1 MERDIGDIRHIFRG
15 HLYDEWWT
23 VLYHRMDFWSQMKY
37 SIIIVAYKAQD
48 YLQACI
54 DSINASNSKHFE
66 IIIVDNS
73 PEPLFEPNAFANPD
87 KYLFTGK
94 NIGFA
99 AACNLGAK
107 HATGQILCFLNPD
120 TQVYCDW
127 LERMS
132 RYLVSEGGPCHAVGP
147 VSNNVAG
154 IQKNIFHFGATGTRE
169 TWQPVPAQVLI
180 GFCLMMA
187 KSTYDQL
194 GGMDEG
200 CFLGCDDLDLSW
212 RMREQG
218 MKLGVATDV
227 YIHHECHKSMEQN
240 PDKAKL
246 IAQSEA
252 YLKAKLVARYGHGKV
267 PSATELWGAD
277 FIDTG
282 YKPTVSVC
290 MISGEEDIELV
301 DAPIDAMDPVA
312 NEVSLTYTGSD
323 EFYEIHNDRMK
334 YTRFPWID
342 DFAAAR
348 NHSLSKCTSDWVIWL
363 DADDRLPQDTINQMQ
378 SASFRRLLHKHH
390 AMIRFL
396 VRNVGKNGEVHEEF
410 MQTRMFRRTE
420 SHWEGRIHEHL
431 AYDGQQIQDCPTL
444 IIDHTG
450 YNDPETVQ
458 RKSKR
463 NLALL
468 DLEPETSETWLH
480 KGHCHGMVGDWD
492 KARECFEAA
501 KEGAR
506 GQALDYLNY
515 QIGLCFENV
524 GLAGSAAEHYEKS
537 NRIDG
542 LGRLA
547 EMAYRQGQPHY
558 ARPLFLQFLADAKND
573 VPGNYVSH
581 TKHLVAHAER
591 RLKEMDNG

>member
-1 MERDIGDIRHIFRG
+1 
-15 HLYDEWWT
+15 
-23 VLYHRMDFWSQMKY
+23 MKF
-37 SIIIVAYKAQD
+37 SIIIVAYNAKGYLKAC
-48 YLQACI
+48 L
-54 DSINASNSKHFE
+54 DSIVCSKSKDYE

-73 PEPLFEPNAFANPD
+73 PTDMAFGMHPPGIPGA
-87 KYLFTGK
+87 YIHTGESEDGLGLG

-107 HATGQILCFLNPD
+107 RAKGEILCFLNPD

-132 RYLVSEGGPCHAVGP
+132 RYLTCEGGQCHAVGP

-154 IQKNIFHFGATGTRE
+154 IQKNILHFGATGTRE
-169 TWQPVPAQVLI
+169 SWQPVPAQVLI
-180 GFCLMMA
+180 GFCVMMA

-212 RMREQG
+212 RMRNAG

-227 YIHHECHKSMEQN
+227 YIHHECHKSMEAN
-240 PDKAKL
+240 PETDRL
-246 IAQSEA
+246 VAQSEA
-252 YLKAKLVARYGHGKV
+252 HLKTKLVAHYRAWKV

-282 YKPTVSVC
+282 YKPTISVC
-290 MISGEEDIELV
+290 MIVRDEDDNLPLLTPSLDFAHQVVIT
-301 DAPIDAMDPVA
+301 DTDPDPIYRAPLAPNMEWHD
-312 NEVSLTYTGSD
+312 
-323 EFYEIHNDRMK
+323 
-334 YTRFPWID
+334 FPWCD

-348 NHSLSKCTSDWVIWL
+348 NHSLSKCTSDWIIWL
-363 DADDRLPQDTINQMQ
+363 DADDRIPQDTIDQMQ
-378 SASFRRLLHKHH
+378 TASFRRLLHKHH
-390 AMIRFL
+390 TMIRFL

-410 MQTRMFRRTE
+410 MQTRMFRRSE

-431 AYDGQQIQDCPTL
+431 VYDGQQLQDCPTL
-444 IIDHTG
+444 VIDHTG
-450 YNDPETVQ
+450 YNDAETIQ

-468 DLEPETSETWLH
+468 DKEPETSENWLH

-492 KARECFEAA
+492 KARECFQEAR
-501 KEGAR
+501 EGAS
-506 GQALDYLNY
+506 GQTLDYLNY

-524 GLAGSAAEHYEKS
+524 GQIGQAAEHYEKS

-547 EMAYRQGQPHY
+547 EMAYRQGLPHY
-558 ARPLFLQFLADAKND
+558 ARPLFLQFLADAKTET
-573 VPGNYVSH
+573 PGNYVSH

>member
-1 MERDIGDIRHIFRG
+1 
-15 HLYDEWWT
+15 
-23 VLYHRMDFWSQMKY
+23 MKY

-48 YLQACI
+48 YLQACL
-54 DSINASNSKHFE
+54 DSIIVSRSRNYE
-66 IIIVDNS
+66 VIIVDNS
-73 PEPLFEPNAFANPD
+73 PTRIEDDLGLADNVEYIYPW
-87 KYLFTGK
+87 K
-94 NIGFA
+94 NLGFA

-107 HATGQILCFLNPD
+107 HAQGEILCFLNPD

-154 IQKNIFHFGATGTRE
+154 IQKNRFHFGATGTRE
-169 TWQPVPAQVLI
+169 TWQPVPTKVLI
-180 GFCLMMA
+180 GFCLMIA
-187 KSTYDQL
+187 KDTYDIFN
-194 GGMDEG
+194 GMDER

-212 RMREQG
+212 RMREKNL
-218 MKLGVATDV
+218 KLGVATDV

-252 YLKAKLVARYGHGKV
+252 YLKTKLIAHYGPGKV

-301 DAPIDAMDPVA
+301 DTPIDAMDSVA
-312 NEVSLTYTGSD
+312 DEVSLTYTGAD

-334 YTRFPWID
+334 YKRFPWVN

-348 NHSLSKCTSDWVIWL
+348 NHSLSHCTSDWIIWL
-363 DADDRLPQDTINQMQ
+363 DADDSIPQDTIDQMQ
-378 SASFRRLLHKHH
+378 TEGFRRLLHKHH

-396 VRNVGKNGEVHEEF
+396 VRNVGKNGEVYEEF
-410 MQTRMFRRTE
+410 MQTRMFRRSE

-431 AYDGQQIQDCPTL
+431 VYDGQELQDCPVL
-444 IIDHTG
+444 VIDHTG
-450 YNDPETVQ
+450 YNDLDTVQ

-463 NLALL
+463 NLDLL
-468 DLEPETSETWLH
+468 AMEPETSENWMH
-480 KGHCHGMVGDWD
+480 KAHCYAMVGDWEQA
-492 KARECFEAA
+492 KECFDAA
-501 KEGAR
+501 IKDAA
-506 GQALDYLNY
+506 GQTADYLNY
-515 QIGLCFENV
+515 QIGLCLENT
-524 GLAGSAAEHYEKS
+524 GNNIGAAKHYEKS
-537 NRIDG
+537 NRVDG

-547 EMAYRQGQPHY
+547 EIVYRMGLPY
-558 ARPLFLQFLADAKND
+558 VARPLFLQFLADAKNE
-573 VPGNYVSH
+573 VPGSYVSH